1 MLSPVIMRPIALLM
15 ENQKWEIS
23 FKIID
28 SRKFWVVRPIKIII
42 DSYNGRELQFS
53 WGFASFKI
61 FQLHFTGFSF
71 SLPLTYLLLF

>member
-15 ENQKWEIS
+15 ENQKWEVS

-28 SRKFWVVRPIKIII
+28 SRKFWVVRPIKMII

-61 FQLHFTGFSF
+61 FSYILLDSV
-71 SLPLTYLLLF
+71 LAYL